1 VAIHRRQFIGGI
13 LACGCGTPFAAAEEQ
28 SRFRVGCYAGD
39 GEQGASKY
47 KASTGV
53 SAYDSTVRSALDSVG
68 RVMGRPVGAKL
79 AFIEENNA
87 HFNPPASLIAFGK
100 LLLDGLQGPDFALKV
115 TCIAAHEVAH
125 IIQFEDGYFDV
136 ALSDATVRRNE
147 LMADHF
153 AGCCLAFIVSGGR
166 RIDRG
171 KIYRNKPSV
180 QSAFQLMAS
189 RGDFNFTNPNHH
201 GTPSERLEAFDGGYE
216 AAFEVGGGNPTGD
229 IGKQMMDNARF
240 GLR

>member
-1 VAIHRRQFIGGI
+1 MITFRAADGPKLRGRQHDSILRGSVAIHRRQFIGGI

-136 ALSDATVRRNE
+136 ALSDATVKNHVHNVLTKLRLTRRHE
-147 LMADHF
+147 AMRRVRDEPWI
-153 AGCCLAFIVSGGR
+153 AGPI
-166 RIDRG
+166 
-171 KIYRNKPSV
+171 
-180 QSAFQLMAS
+180 
-189 RGDFNFTNPNHH
+189 T
-201 GTPSERLEAFDGGYE
+201 
-216 AAFEVGGGNPTGD
+216 
-229 IGKQMMDNARF
+229 
-240 GLR
+240 